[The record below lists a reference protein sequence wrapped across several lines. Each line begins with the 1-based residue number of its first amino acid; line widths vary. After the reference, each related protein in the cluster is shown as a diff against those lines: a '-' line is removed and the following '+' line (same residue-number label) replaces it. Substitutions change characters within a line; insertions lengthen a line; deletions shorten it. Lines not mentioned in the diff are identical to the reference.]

1 MGTWG
6 PGLYSNDIAKDLKST
21 IAAVSRLP
29 LVTDELVG
37 IITSSFPEAAN
48 DAKDEDHTTFWLVLA
63 DQFHRKGIESQAVF
77 DRAIEIIDS
86 GKDLEM
92 PAFTEM
98 GRGDQQKRETALS
111 TLRDQ
116 LAQPVPKKTR
126 KTLQKPQPLIL
137 EIGDVI
143 IFPIVDTGG
152 CFNPYSTKTSWTR
165 ADWGA
170 ATIIDRG
177 HAFGFLSHYTPVVVN
192 RRLNVS
198 SPPTLNDLAGNIGW
212 RLARPGTCSK
222 THFQRMQ
229 IEPIGKIDVD
239 SKKVE
244 LTFPERR
251 DGKYAAVNDISISN
265 SFYVFSKPR
274 DHDTNIDSLSTLRRA

>member
-21 IAAVSRLP
+21 IAAVTRLP
-29 LVTDELVG
+29 LDTDELVG

-48 DAKDEDHTTFWLVLA
+48 DANDEDHTTFWLVLA
-63 DQFHRKGIESQAVF
+63 DQLHRKGIESRDAF
-77 DRAIEIIDS
+77 DRAIEIVDS
-86 GKDLEM
+86 GKDLNM
-92 PAFTEM
+92 PAVAEM
-98 GRGDQQKRETALS
+98 EKGNQRKREKALS
-111 TLRDQ
+111 TLRNQ
-116 LAQPVPKKTR
+116 LSQPVPTKTR

-137 EIGDVI
+137 EIGDVV

-152 CFNPYSTKTSWTR
+152 CFNPYSTKKSWTR

-170 ATIIDRG
+170 AAIIGCG

-198 SPPTLNDLAGNIGW
+198 SPPTLKDLAGNIGW

-222 THFQRMQ
+222 THFRRMQ

-239 SKKVE
+239 REKVD
-244 LTFPERR
+244 LAFPERR
-251 DGKYAAVNDISISN
+251 DGNYAAVNDISISN

-274 DHDTNIDSLSTLRRA
+274 DHDTNIDSLSTIGRA